1 MMLRR
6 RAMSHR
12 KGADATVLIIDDDVG
27 SRKALAEVLTDEG
40 YSVATASDGADGLAY
55 LREGHRPK
63 VILLDLMMPGV
74 DGWDFRAEQKRD
86 DALRRIPVIAISAA
100 GKLMDADHTLRK
112 PINIETL
119 LHLLRTVLE
128 PVAN

>member
-1 MMLRR
+1 M
-6 RAMSHR
+6 AHR
-12 KGADATVLIIDDDVG
+12 KAAEPTILIIDDDVG
-27 SRKALAEVLTDEG
+27 SRTALAEVLTDEG
-40 YSVATASDGADGLAY
+40 YTVATASDGGDGLTY

-86 DALRRIPVIAISAA
+86 EDLRGIPVIAISAA

-112 PINIETL
+112 PIDIETL
-119 LHLLRTVLE
+119 LNLLRSVLE
-128 PVAN
+128 PAAN

>member
-1 MMLRR
+1 MP
-6 RAMSHR
+6 HR
-12 KGADATVLIIDDDVG
+12 KAADATILIIDDDVG

-40 YSVATASDGADGLAY
+40 YSVATASDGADALTY

-63 VILLDLMMPGV
+63 LILLDLMMPGV

-86 DALRRIPVIAISAA
+86 EAIRGIPVIAISAA

-119 LHLLRTVLE
+119 LNLLKTVLE
-128 PVAN
+128 PAAS

>member
-1 MMLRR
+1 MP
-6 RAMSHR
+6 HR
-12 KGADATVLIIDDDVG
+12 KAADPTILIIDDDVA

-40 YSVATASDGADGLAY
+40 YSVATSSDGADGLTY
-55 LREGHRPK
+55 LRGGHRPK

-86 DALRRIPVIAISAA
+86 AGLRDIPVIAISAA

-119 LHLLRTVLE
+119 LNLLRTVLE
-128 PVAN
+128 PA

>member
-1 MMLRR
+1 M
-6 RAMSHR
+6 AHR
-12 KGADATVLIIDDDVG
+12 KAADPTILIIDDDMG

-40 YSVATASDGADGLAY
+40 YSVATASDGADGLTY

-63 VILLDLMMPGV
+63 VVLLDLMMPGV

-86 DALRRIPVIAISAA
+86 EDLRSIPVIAISAA
-100 GKLMDADHTLRK
+100 GKLLDADHTLRK

-119 LHLLRTVLE
+119 LNLLKTLLE
-128 PVAN
+128 PTAN